1 MIAAQSALE
10 RFLQLAGDLIGR
22 GIQVALHDLGGL
34 GERLVESLFD
44 RQLADR
50 DEPCLVSGE
59 MLSRL
64 DKLLARQRPAPEH
77 LRDETDA
84 LPVQPPYHVGFAVP
98 QIDYGGVD

>member
-10 RFLQLAGDLIGR
+10 RFLQLAGDLVGR
-22 GIQVALHDLGGL
+22 GVHVALHDLGGL

-59 MLSRL
+59 
-64 DKLLARQRPAPEH
+64 LLTASTSS
-77 LRDETDA
+77 LRGSVPPRTSPDETDA
-84 LPVQPPYHVGFAVP
+84 RRPAA
-98 QIDYGGVD
+98 